1 MTKEHTP
8 PHKASAGNLY
18 TGLHV
23 LADDDPR
30 WPIDPIRQ
38 AQSALQGGA
47 RVIQLRT
54 KHATDRQTLVWA
66 DAIRV
71 MTQEVGARFVV
82 NDRFDLALASKADAV
97 HLGQDDLAPADLP
110 SDARAR
116 LAIGRSTHDPEQ
128 AKRALDEGIA
138 YLAYGPLFGTQSKV
152 TPYDARGL
160 ERLEQIA
167 ALAKA
172 SDPSLPIVVIG
183 GLTHENIHL
192 ARARGATG
200 AAVISAVAAAEN
212 PTDAAAQL
220 VTCFETSHAKG
231 AS

>member
-1 MTKEHTP
+1 LTLEHKTRTDIP
-8 PHKASAGNLY
+8 YA
-18 TGLHV
+18 GLHV

-38 AQSALQGGA
+38 AQRALQGGA

-66 DAIRV
+66 DAIRA
-71 MTQEVGARFVV
+71 MTRDAGARFVV

-116 LAIGRSTHDPEQ
+116 LAIGRSTHDPDQ
-128 AKRALDEGIA
+128 AKRALTEGIA

-152 TPYDARGL
+152 TPYDPRGL
-160 ERLEQIA
+160 ERLGEIA

-172 SDPSLPIVVIG
+172 SAPSLPIVVIG
-183 GLTHENIHL
+183 GMTHENIHL
-192 ARARGATG
+192 ALARGATG
-200 AAVISAVAAAEN
+200 AAVISAVAAAEK
-212 PTDAAAQL
+212 PADATAQL
-220 VTCFETSHAKG
+220 VACFDTPHGQE